1 MMGIGV
7 DEVYAFVSFIINKN
21 LNGAFTPKGFN
32 NAIKAANY
40 ELFDDLRGGKYSTY
54 QTGRPVPTVGMEQN
68 TTLSEEL
75 DPFTTS
81 GTVSVSNG
89 IATIPPDL
97 IQLLGLRVAGT
108 NVPIDWVKKEDIGD
122 YLISEID
129 YPQATINPIYTNVGG
144 TWEIYPETIT
154 SAKAY
159 YLKLPA
165 TPKYDYVVTGSGI
178 TFKPD
183 TSVNFQ
189 WKPTAFMALCSKVL
203 AHLSVNISD
212 DQMYG
217 YAERMKQEA
226 K

>member
-1 MMGIGV
+1 MIGV

-54 QTGRPVPTVGMEQN
+54 QPGRPVPVVGMEQN

-75 DPFTTS
+75 DPFVVP
-81 GTVSVSNG
+81 GNVTVTNG
-89 IATIPPDL
+89 IANIPGDL
-97 IQLLGLRVAGT
+97 IQLLGMRVSGT
-108 NVPIDWVKKEDIGD
+108 DVPIKWVKKEDIGD
-122 YLISEID
+122 YLVSDID
-129 YPQATINPIYTNVGG
+129 YPQAGINPIYTNVGG
-144 TWEIYPETIT
+144 AWEIYPETIT
-154 SAKAY
+154 AVKTY
-159 YLKLPA
+159 YLKLPV
-165 TPKYDYVVTGSGI
+165 TPKYDYEITGSGI
-178 TFKPD
+178 TFKPN

-189 WKPTAFMALCSKVL
+189 WKPTAFMALCSKVIS
-203 AHLSVNISD
+203 HLGLNISNE
-212 DQMYG
+212 QIYG